1 VTIAVLVFVVT
12 YLAVAAGRFPFLS
25 VDRPAAALLGAVLMV
40 AGRVLTPSEA
50 GAAVNGQTLGLLLGM
65 MIVTAYL
72 AEAGFFRWASHA
84 VIHAVGTP
92 RTLLWALVFTAGGL
106 SALLVNDTVCLMITP
121 LVVRIVDDAELPPIP
136 YLLAVAFGSNAGS
149 VATLT
154 GNPQNVIVGTLSGI
168 SYARFT
174 AALALP
180 ALVSLVLVA
189 ALLHGIFRRHLPRR
203 RLVTAALAPPE
214 VDRPLLAKALSALA
228 VAVGGFLL
236 GFDLAWTSL
245 LAGALCMAIAGRA
258 PREALQKVDWPL
270 LVFFAGLFVVVGGV
284 NRAGVAEW
292 LYERLAP
299 ALGQDPVRQVLV
311 FSGFSVAASQVVSNV
326 PFVILAGQWIPRLAD
341 PRLLWLATAL
351 AATLAGNLTVVGSV
365 ANIIVLELAGSR
377 GRIGFWR
384 FFRIGAVVTSVT
396 LVAAL
401 GILLAERAVGLL

>member
-1 VTIAVLVFVVT
+1 
-12 YLAVAAGRFPFLS
+12 
-25 VDRPAAALLGAVLMV
+25 
-40 AGRVLTPSEA
+40 
-50 GAAVNGQTLGLLLGM
+50 
-65 MIVTAYL
+65 
-72 AEAGFFRWASHA
+72 
-84 VIHAVGTP
+84 
-92 RTLLWALVFTAGGL
+92 
-106 SALLVNDTVCLMITP
+106 
-121 LVVRIVDDAELPPIP
+121 
-136 YLLAVAFGSNAGS
+136 
-149 VATLT
+149 
-154 GNPQNVIVGTLSGI
+154 
-168 SYARFT
+168 
-174 AALALP
+174 
-180 ALVSLVLVA
+180 
-189 ALLHGIFRRHLPRR
+189 
-203 RLVTAALAPPE
+203 

-299 ALGQDPVRQVLV
+299 ALGQGPVRQVLV